1 MNKNPFNKDIMKLLW
16 EKSNMKNIYEENREV
31 LLKESGKY
39 DSNKWFYSEDR
50 KKLSFCQRADCF
62 RAFTL
67 GDPLTELPT
76 GKYPR
81 LLPADGNIAV
91 YISRSGNDIH

>member
-39 DSNKWFYSEDR
+39 DSNKWFYSEDEIINEDRVNEKVKEKSR
-50 KKLSFCQRADCF
+50 KYF
-62 RAFTL
+62 
-67 GDPLTELPT
+67 
-76 GKYPR
+76 
-81 LLPADGNIAV
+81 
-91 YISRSGNDIH
+91 SRFIK

>member
-16 EKSNMKNIYEENREV
+16 EKSNMKNIYEENRKV

-50 KKLSFCQRADCF
+50 KKLSSEDKVVEDVIEIVKEVKKR
-62 RAFTL
+62 
-67 GDPLTELPT
+67 
-76 GKYPR
+76 KNYK
-81 LLPADGNIAV
+81 NIQYV
-91 YISRSGNDIH
+91 